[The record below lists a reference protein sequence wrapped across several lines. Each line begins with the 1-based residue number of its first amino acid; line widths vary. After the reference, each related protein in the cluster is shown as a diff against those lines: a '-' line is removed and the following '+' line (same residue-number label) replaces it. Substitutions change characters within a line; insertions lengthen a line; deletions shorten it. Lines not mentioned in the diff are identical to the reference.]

1 MKNLQKK
8 IFKNLFIF
16 VFIFLSGAMKLSA
29 QINDSVVKP
38 EREFKNTI
46 RFNITNPLIFGGKS
60 IIFGYERVLKNNRS
74 FSINV
79 GQTGFPNLNLVSSE
93 ELKANSI
100 RSEKGLHISGD
111 YRFYLGK
118 LNRYD
123 APRGVYVG
131 PYYGYNSFEKK
142 HNWTLNSDTF
152 QGNVVSNLGL
162 IVNTVGLELGYQFVF
177 WKRFSVDMI
186 LLGPGV
192 GFYKWNASLDTTL
205 SAEDSALFFD
215 KLNAALEAKFPGYD
229 GTLGEGD
236 FQKKGAKSSTSVGYR
251 YLIQVGYRF

>member
-16 VFIFLSGAMKLSA
+16 VFIFLCASKMSA
-29 QINDSVVKP
+29 QINDTVVKP

-74 FSINV
+74 FSINI
-79 GQTGFPNLNLVSSE
+79 GQTGFPSLNLVSSE

-100 RSEKGLHISGD
+100 RSEKGLHLSAD

-152 QGNVVSNLGL
+152 QGNVVSNLTL
-162 IVNTVGLELGYQFVF
+162 FKNQIELFELN
-177 WKRFSVDMI
+177 KIIKII
-186 LLGPGV
+186 LHN
-192 GFYKWNASLDTTL
+192 Y
-205 SAEDSALFFD
+205 FF
-215 KLNAALEAKFPGYD
+215 
-229 GTLGEGD
+229 
-236 FQKKGAKSSTSVGYR
+236 
-251 YLIQVGYRF
+251 